1 MRRLLAFCLIV
12 LAGGLSVVR
21 GQAEPNLRL
30 IVDRDQAL
38 TIYIAAGQPVDLDGL
53 ALGFLDSSGTVQNV
67 QVTAGFDALRLSGG
81 LAAPGAC
88 FIYWQTGTSPVLPG
102 VCAQPAPIFKREI
115 TQADVFWFD
124 FTANR
129 RRDIAVLSNGSF
141 TGICPASAVECPV
154 LYMPPTPTAPTP
166 PADTP
171 TPPTDTPVPPSDT
184 PAPTYTPVPPTKTP
198 TPTPPYNLTALAALA
213 SSQTAYNAD
222 WTPFTKVF
230 DGVEM
235 ALVPAGCFEMG
246 ITREG
251 GRQCFYAPFW
261 IDVTEVTNAEYRRC
275 VEAGRCQ
282 APTSRIYYDDPAFAH
297 APAVY
302 VSWLEAD
309 VYARWRGCYL
319 PSEREWEYAARGPDN
334 LLYPWGG
341 AFDGTLL
348 NYCDANCP
356 SPRADSTASDGHAYL
371 AAVGSYPGGASWVG
385 ALDMS
390 GNVAEWTGSL
400 QANYPYLADAVE
412 DGGADRRSSRI
423 FRGGA
428 WDDDRGT
435 VRATYRA
442 WGDPIVSSSSIGFR
456 CARDFQPGDLTP

>member
-1 MRRLLAFCLIV
+1 MQRLLAFCLVV
-12 LAGGLSVVR
+12 LAGSLSAIR

-38 TIYIAAGQPVDLDGL
+38 TIYIAAGQPVNLNGL
-53 ALGFLDSSGTVQNV
+53 ALRYLDISGTVQSV

-81 LAAPGAC
+81 VASPGAC
-88 FIYWQTGTSPVLPG
+88 FVYRQTGTSPVLPG
-102 VCAQPAPIFKREI
+102 ICAQPALLFRREI
-115 TQADVFWFD
+115 TQADVFWYD

-141 TGICPASAVECPV
+141 TGICPASAVECPII
-154 LYMPPTPTAPTP
+154 YTP
-166 PADTP
+166 PTP
-171 TPPTDTPVPPSDT
+171 TPPTDTPVPPTDTPVPPTDT
-184 PAPTYTPVPPTKTP
+184 PAPT
-198 TPTPPYNLTALAALA
+198 PPYDLAALAALA

-246 ITREG
+246 VTGEG

-261 IDVTEVTNAEYRRC
+261 IDLTEVTNAEYRRC
-275 VEAGRCQ
+275 VEAGRCE
-282 APTSRIYYDDPAFAH
+282 APTSRIYYDDPAFAR
-297 APAVY
+297 APVVY

-356 SPRADSTASDGHAYL
+356 ASRADSTTSDGHAYL

-385 ALDMS
+385 ALDLS

-400 QANYPYLADAVE
+400 QRDYPYSADASE
-412 DGGADRRSSRI
+412 DGGSDRRSNRI

-428 WDDDRGT
+428 WDDDRGR

-456 CARDFQPGDLTP
+456 CARPYRDGDLMP